1 MAMAPGKW
9 SLSDTELSS
18 RFPHKE
24 RLPKMRE
31 LREDLNDQIVW
42 MQISKVKLI
51 IANFSTQWHYICPW
65 KKTP

>member
-1 MAMAPGKW
+1 MTMAPGKW
-9 SLSDTELSS
+9 SLSDTELSG

-31 LREDLNDQIVW
+31 LREDLNDLGL

>member
-1 MAMAPGKW
+1 MAPGKW
-9 SLSDTELSS
+9 SLSDTELSG

-31 LREDLNDQIVW
+31 LREDLNDLGL

-51 IANFSTQWHYICPW
+51 IANFSTQRHYICP
-65 KKTP
+65 

>member
-1 MAMAPGKW
+1 MAHGKW
-9 SLSDTELSS
+9 SLSDMELSS

-31 LREDLNDQIVW
+31 LREDLNDLGL

-51 IANFSTQWHYICPW
+51 IANFSTQ
-65 KKTP
+65 